1 MNRFVR
7 VAALVGVLLF
17 TGVVGLAVSGE
28 ALAKDSSKQSAEAFR
43 ADMRQ
48 LWEDHIVWTRQFI
61 VSAATLPDANL
72 DDVGPTAE
80 RLLRNQDDI
89 GDAVAAFYGEE
100 AGDALAALL
109 KDHILIAGDL
119 IADVKGG
126 SPDAAATQ
134 AAWFANAD
142 DIATF
147 LATANPAFWSFGM
160 MQEHMHDH
168 LTLTAEEAVARIQG
182 RYADDVVAYDQIHAQ
197 ILEMADMLANGIVSQ
212 FPSRFSR

>member
-1 MNRFVR
+1 MNRIAR
-7 VAALVGVLLF
+7 VATLVGVLLF
-17 TGVVGLAVSGE
+17 TGIVGLAASGD
-28 ALAKDSSKQSAEAFR
+28 ALAKDNKVSAEAFR
-43 ADMRQ
+43 ADMRE

-61 VSAATLPDANL
+61 VSAATLPEGQL
-72 DDVGPTAE
+72 DDLGPTAE

-89 GDAVAAFYGEE
+89 GDAIATFYGEE
-100 AGDALAALL
+100 AGDALAVLL
-109 KDHILIAGDL
+109 KDHILIAGQL
-119 IADVKGG
+119 IADVKSG

-147 LATANPAFWSFGM
+147 LAAANPEFWPFGM
-160 MQEHMHDH
+160 MQGHMYDH

-182 RYADDVVAYDQIHAQ
+182 RYADDIAAYDQIHTQ
-197 ILEMADMLANGIVSQ
+197 ILSMADMLADGIVGH

>member
-1 MNRFVR
+1 MNRIAR

-17 TGVVGLAVSGE
+17 TGIVGLAASGD
-28 ALAKDSSKQSAEAFR
+28 ALAKDNKVSAEAFR
-43 ADMRQ
+43 ADMRE

-61 VSAATLPDANL
+61 VSAATLPEGQL
-72 DDVGPTAE
+72 DDLGPTAE

-89 GDAVAAFYGEE
+89 GDAIATFYGEE
-100 AGDALAALL
+100 AGDALAVLL
-109 KDHILIAGDL
+109 KDHILIAGQL
-119 IADVKGG
+119 IADVKSG

-147 LATANPAFWSFGM
+147 LAAANPEFWPFEM
-160 MQEHMHDH
+160 MQAHMYDH

-182 RYADDVVAYDQIHAQ
+182 RYADDIAAYDQIHTQ
-197 ILEMADMLANGIVSQ
+197 ILSMADMLADGIVGH